1 MPLARRGQ
9 RVEISK
15 GIYVESRYR
24 LLSENAKLSDL
35 KSEFYLVVDSS
46 MDPIGFDDIQEL
58 KQQILKFNLNLNRQ
72 KFRDLVQDIS
82 A

>member
-1 MPLARRGQ
+1 MPLARNGQ

-15 GIYVESRYR
+15 GIYVESRDR
-24 LLSENAKLSDL
+24 LMKENAQLSTS
-35 KSEFYLVVDSS
+35 KSEFFLVVDSG

-58 KQQILKFNLNLNRQ
+58 KRQILKFNLNLNQQ
-72 KFRDLVQDIS
+72 KLREFVQDIS